1 MGYARSINNRLNM
14 VDGISKR
21 EKKREVYLLNVTD
34 VNHQVP

>member
-21 EKKREVYLLNVTD
+21 EKKKEKYTF
-34 VNHQVP
+34 